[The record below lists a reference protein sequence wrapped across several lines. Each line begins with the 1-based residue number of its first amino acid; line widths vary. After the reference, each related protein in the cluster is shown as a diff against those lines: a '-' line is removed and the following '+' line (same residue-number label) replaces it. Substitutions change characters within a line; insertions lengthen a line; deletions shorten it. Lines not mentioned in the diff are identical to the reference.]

1 MLVESA
7 PRVGGLREAH
17 LELSQLQC
25 FIAVLE
31 EGGFKRA
38 TARLG
43 ITQPALSYQ
52 IKRLEEELG
61 VQVFRRGP
69 GGITPTEAGRVLL
82 DHAHQIIA
90 TVREAHQAVREL
102 SGGVSGEIRVGAIK
116 CVGTYF
122 LPQVLWE
129 VRARHPMVRP
139 TILYRD
145 SDELLEALVANR
157 LDVAMVIDPPPDARF
172 RHDRVFDEQISL
184 VSGPG
189 HHFYGRPTVEVGELQ
204 EVQFVALATH
214 TSAGRLIRAYLSR
227 LGLSIVPSVT
237 TDNVETVKRMVEV
250 GMGVAFLPDMATA
263 DDVADEVADAAR
275 PGRLWRSSVEPT
287 LSLPL
292 VLVSWRDAHHSRAL
306 DAFIEEVCR
315 IGHRWDG
322 ELGRPV
328 DEAPVDGVPVDGQ
341 ELPIVGAPLRA

>member
-1 MLVESA
+1 M
-7 PRVGGLREAH
+7 
-17 LELSQLQC
+17 ELSQLQC

-82 DHAHQIIA
+82 DHAHHVLS

-102 SGGVSGEIRVGAIK
+102 SGGVSGEIRVGAVK

-122 LPQVLWE
+122 LPRVLWE
-129 VRARHPMVRP
+129 VRARHPLVRP
-139 TILYRD
+139 KLLYRD
-145 SDELLEALVANR
+145 SDELLEALLANR
-157 LDVAMVIDPPPDARF
+157 LDVAMVVDPPLDRRF

-184 VSGPG
+184 ISGPG
-189 HHFYGRPTVEVGELQ
+189 HRFHGRATVGVAELQ
-204 EVQFVALATH
+204 DVQFVALAPH
-214 TSAGRLIRAYLSR
+214 TSAGRLIRGYLDR
-227 LGLSIVPSVT
+227 LGLSIVPSVS
-237 TDNVETVKRMVEV
+237 TDNVETVKRMVEA

-263 DDVADEVADAAR
+263 DDIAAKGH
-275 PGRLWRSSVEPT
+275 PGRLWRSQVEPA

-292 VLVSWRDAHHSRAL
+292 VLVSWRDTHHSLAL

-315 IGHRWDG
+315 IGRRWDG
-322 ELGRPV
+322 VSGRPTA
-328 DEAPVDGVPVDGQ
+328 EA
-341 ELPIVGAPLRA
+341 VGEPPAAAPLRV